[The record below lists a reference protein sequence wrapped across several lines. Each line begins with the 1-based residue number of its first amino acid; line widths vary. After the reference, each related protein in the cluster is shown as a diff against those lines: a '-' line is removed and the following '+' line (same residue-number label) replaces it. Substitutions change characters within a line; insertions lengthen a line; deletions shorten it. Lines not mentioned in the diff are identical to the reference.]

1 MFFIFALWY
10 TLYSFSAQYVVQN
23 EQTGSVMVAQQ
34 EQYTK
39 VLVPLDG
46 SGWSKR
52 AISPAA
58 DIARSNNAELVLLHV
73 FEEPAHE
80 YIGQIALAGQDEQLQ
95 HMRQQVQQ
103 HLKGLCNELR
113 HENIKVRIQWIEGR
127 GVAHHICDYINDQD
141 VDLVVMATSGRTGL
155 ARKLFG
161 GVAEKVRSSS
171 KTPVMLV
178 AK

>member
-1 MFFIFALWY
+1 
-10 TLYSFSAQYVVQN
+10 
-23 EQTGSVMVAQQ
+23 MVAQQ

-46 SGWSKR
+46 SGWSER
-52 AISPAA
+52 AISHAA

-80 YIGQIALAGQDEQLQ
+80 YIGQIALAGQEEQLK
-95 HMRQQVQQ
+95 HLRQQVEQ
-103 HLKGLCNELR
+103 HLKGICNELR
-113 HENIKVRIQWIEGR
+113 REQLNVRMQWIEGR
-127 GVAHHICDYINDQD
+127 GVAHHICDYINEQN

-161 GVAEKVRSSS
+161 GVAEKVRAAS
-171 KTPVMLV
+171 KTPVMFV